1 MKLFYQLT
9 QEEQDDAVHY
19 YTHVVVDDMISEGV
33 NLDPV
38 TEDESELKEKLEEA
52 IKHTKTLATNEEK
65 TDYLFGNDEISKA
78 IYDIALEMAKGAFYH
93 SNDEMV
99 VFIDELSCP
108 DEMENNE
115 DLLPETNTKKSKV
128 SPLN

>member
-1 MKLFYQLT
+1 MKIFYQLT
-9 QEEQDDAVHY
+9 QEEQEDAIHY
-19 YTHVVVDDMISEGV
+19 YTHMVVDDMISEGV
-33 NLDPV
+33 NLDPAS
-38 TEDESELKEKLEEA
+38 EDEDELKETLEEA
-52 IKHTKTLATNEEK
+52 IKHIKTLATNEEK

-78 IYDIALEMAKGAFYH
+78 IYDIASEMAKGAYYH
-93 SNDEMV
+93 SSDEMV

-115 DLLPETNTKKSKV
+115 NLLPEANTKKV